1 MMNLHFNQ
9 ILDWNSLA
17 KQILTVQSMQWQDY
31 LFLDLYHIAIG
42 RQITRV
48 FPPFFPSC
56 VKALG
61 KSLRVL
67 GVISA
72 SDNAWVYELHGND
85 SHQCCVQHLYSCTI
99 LSLSILMAIFP
110 GVPGLVSLIGAKE
123 GGSGDEE
130 WSYKTCQTPVKSSS
144 PTPTFYRPDALPV
157 AQPTVSKHLREI
169 SHSTDLLTWGL
180 PTLFLTTKG
189 SWLPWDQVA
198 MPLFSPLMSLPQYS
212 NTLHSAVDRAV
223 CCGGW

>member
-1 MMNLHFNQ
+1 MNVKSLMVMM
-9 ILDWNSLA
+9 I

-72 SDNAWVYELHGND
+72 SDNA
-85 SHQCCVQHLYSCTI
+85 
-99 LSLSILMAIFP
+99 
-110 GVPGLVSLIGAKE
+110 
-123 GGSGDEE
+123 
-130 WSYKTCQTPVKSSS
+130 
-144 PTPTFYRPDALPV
+144 
-157 AQPTVSKHLREI
+157 
-169 SHSTDLLTWGL
+169 
-180 PTLFLTTKG
+180 
-189 SWLPWDQVA
+189 
-198 MPLFSPLMSLPQYS
+198 
-212 NTLHSAVDRAV
+212 
-223 CCGGW
+223 